1 MYVVAFAIRG
11 RSTRERELRTLLL
24 LLFMLTTAMPVYAGE
39 RCFDDRFCLTTI
51 EEGNRARLH
60 VENISGLPV
69 VLTVYAPQLIG
80 KPHIT
85 ANLKA
90 AEAKPLGMVRNARRF
105 WRDMQARWTPGT
117 LTASHNPEILYAPPL
132 QPVAQYPVIQGFN
145 GSYSHRG
152 ASRFAIDFD
161 APVGTPVLAARG
173 GVVIDT
179 KADSDRGGPSKSL
192 AKYANYVAILHDDGT
207 TGEYYHLR
215 MNGVSVSRGDT
226 VQTGQLIGYTG
237 NTGFS
242 SQPHLHFGVYVAK
255 PHGGYQSVPVV
266 FAAPLPTSGA
276 LSP

>member
-1 MYVVAFAIRG
+1 MRSLILLLIAVAFV
-11 RSTRERELRTLLL
+11 T
-24 LLFMLTTAMPVYAGE
+24 PAGASE
-39 RCFDDRFCLTTI
+39 RCFDNRFCLTTI
-51 EEGNRARLH
+51 NDGSRAQLH
-60 VENISGLPV
+60 VENVSGLPV
-69 VLTVYAPQLIG
+69 VLTVYAPQLVG
-80 KPHIT
+80 KPHVT
-85 ANLKA
+85 ANLSAKA
-90 AEAKPLGMVRNARRF
+90 KRQLGVVRSARRF

-117 LTASHNPEILYAPPL
+117 VNAKHNDDIRYAPPL
-132 QPVAQYPVIQGFN
+132 QPVSQYPVIQGFN

-179 KADSDRGGPSKSL
+179 KADSKLGGPSKSL

-215 MNGVSVSRGDT
+215 FEGVTVKRGDT

-255 PHGGYQSVPVV
+255 PHGRYNSVPIA
-266 FAAPLPTSGA
+266 FMPSLPSH
-276 LSP
+276 